1 MDGYTQVGVM
11 KPETGNWS
19 MLTHSRQHG
28 NVTNV
33 AWAPDGSSIYY
44 DRIEAVP
51 EGIYSVPVLG
61 GDERLV
67 FPRAFRPEAL
77 PDGSLLAVK
86 LNSGAGVATL
96 PLLARNRAGAGSA
109 RRRGRSPGKVSPI
122 RAYFRTA
129 KKL

>member
-1 MDGYTQVGVM
+1 
-11 KPETGNWS
+11 

-67 FPRAFRPEAL
+67 FPRAFRPETL

-86 LNSGAGVATL
+86 LNS
-96 PLLARNRAGAGSA
+96 AREWRQFHFWPASG
-109 RRRGRSPGKVSPI
+109 RGYRICRS
-122 RAYFRTA
+122 
-129 KKL
+129 

>member
-1 MDGYTQVGVM
+1 MT
-11 KPETGNWS
+11 PEAGNWS

-44 DRIEAVP
+44 DRIQAVP

-67 FPRAFRPEAL
+67 FPRAFRPETL

-86 LNSGAGVATL
+86 LNSAREWQLFHFWPATGRVQDLPVVGVDPQDSL
-96 PLLARNRAGAGSA
+96 SNRSEE
-109 RRRGRSPGKVSPI
+109 RRVGKEC
-122 RAYFRTA
+122 R
-129 KKL
+129 